1 LIGQYAH
8 GNEPSHH
15 MAYLYDYVNEPW
27 TTQELVHKINT
38 EFYKNDPDGLIGN
51 EDCGQM
57 SAWYVMSAMGIY
69 SVCPG
74 QMQYAIGTPQF
85 KKVTINLE
93 NGKKFVI
100 KTENHSD
107 NNYYIQ
113 SAKLNGVDYTKC
125 YINHTDII
133 NGGELVFK
141 MGAAPNKKWGSGDND
156 VPETVIKGQNFVPDP
171 VIESGGKTF
180 NGLTS
185 ISLKSD
191 FPGAAIYYTTDTSEP
206 TMNSQVYKEPIK
218 IQNTTTIKCFA
229 FVPEFGKSKIIEG
242 TFHKI
247 PEGRSVKLNSIP
259 APKYSAGGPDALID
273 LIRGKKNWRLGDWMG
288 FEAQDFD
295 AVLDLGREQKISKVG
310 LGCLS
315 DVWSW
320 IWFPSKIEFSVSSD
334 GVNYSEPQT
343 VNIEMPPV
351 GTYKT
356 TIQAY
361 IVDVNKDI
369 RYIKVHAV
377 NMSKIPAGYPG
388 EGEKMWIF
396 MDEIIVE

>member
-1 LIGQYAH
+1 VNQPWKTQQLI
-8 GNEPSHH
+8 
-15 MAYLYDYVNEPW
+15 
-27 TTQELVHKINT
+27 HKINT

-74 QMQYAIGTPQF
+74 QLQYAIGTPQF
-85 KKVTINLE
+85 KKVTIHLE

-100 KTENHSD
+100 TTGNHSE

-113 SAKLNGVDYTKC
+113 SAKLNGMDYSKC
-125 YINHTDII
+125 YLNHSDIM

-141 MGAAPNKKWGSGDND
+141 MGPAANKSWGSGDND
-156 VPETVIKGQNFVPDP
+156 APETVIKGQTFVPDP
-171 VIESGGKTF
+171 YIESDGKTF
-180 NGLTS
+180 NGITS
-185 ISLKSD
+185 LVLKSD
-191 FPGAAIYYTTDTSEP
+191 FQGAAIYYTTDTSEP
-206 TMNSQVYKEPIK
+206 TMSSQVYKEPIK
-218 IQNTTTIKCFA
+218 IQNTATIKCFA
-229 FVPEFGKSKIIEG
+229 FVPEFGKSKIIQG

-247 PEGRSVKLNSIP
+247 PEGRSVTLNSTP

-273 LIRGKKNWRLGDWMG
+273 LIRGKRNWRLGDWMG
-288 FEAQDFD
+288 FEGQDFD
-295 AVLDLGREQKISKVG
+295 AVADLGREQKINKIG
-310 LGCLS
+310 LGCLM

-334 GVNYSEPQT
+334 GVKYSDPQT

-351 GTYKT
+351 GTYKL
-356 TIQAY
+356 TIQEY
-361 IVDVNKDI
+361 IVDVNKEI
-369 RYIKVHAV
+369 RYIKVHAY
-377 NMSKIPAGYPG
+377 NLNKIPAGYPG